1 MFLKYLCPA
10 CNRYVELGDDI
21 SPADV
26 RCPHCGG
33 EVHRSQAPSRRIA
46 DISMPGYVKWMA
58 LVLVLLFAVGLYF
71 ASDLLM
77 ALAGGAIGIVIYFLP
92 SFIARAMNHRNF
104 TALFVLNLFLGWTI
118 LGWVGALVWALYKAE
133 K

>member
-21 SPADV
+21 SPVDA

-46 DISMPGYVKWMA
+46 EFSMPRYIKWLA
-58 LVLVLLFAVGLYF
+58 LPLVLLFGVGFYF
-71 ASDLLM
+71 ASG
-77 ALAGGAIGIVIYFLP
+77 LAVGVAGIVIYFLP
-92 SFIARAMNHRNF
+92 SIIAIEMKHRNF
-104 TALFVLNLFLGWTI
+104 PALFALNLLLGWTI
-118 LGWVGALVWALYKAE
+118 LGWVGALVWALYK
-133 K
+133 